1 MENIEKCEDISE
13 QERIILTII
22 LGKIKNDLER
32 VGDINK
38 LLEGG
43 ANG

>member
-1 MENIEKCEDISE
+1 VENTEKCEDISD
-13 QERIILTII
+13 QERLMLTII

-43 ANG
+43 D